1 MAEGPKRQRPD
12 DAGNTA
18 GKQRG
23 RPFCKGRSGNPA
35 GKPKGA
41 RHRTTLAVEA
51 LLEGEAEAIGR
62 KCIELAKEGDAVA
75 LRLAM
80 ERIAPVRRGRPV
92 RFDMPAVASAS
103 DVVTA
108 IGSVLHAVSTGE
120 LTPEEAATLASVLEA
135 KRRAIEIVEI
145 ERRLGELEG
154 QLSRRNY

>member
-1 MAEGPKRQRPD
+1 MTEPKPETTGGQQV
-12 DAGNTA
+12 G
-18 GKQRG
+18 G
-23 RPFCKGRSGNPA
+23 RFRKGRSGNPS
-35 GKPKGA
+35 GRPEGA
-41 RHRTTLAVEA
+41 RHKSTLAIEA

-92 RFDMPAVASAS
+92 KFDMPPVASAA